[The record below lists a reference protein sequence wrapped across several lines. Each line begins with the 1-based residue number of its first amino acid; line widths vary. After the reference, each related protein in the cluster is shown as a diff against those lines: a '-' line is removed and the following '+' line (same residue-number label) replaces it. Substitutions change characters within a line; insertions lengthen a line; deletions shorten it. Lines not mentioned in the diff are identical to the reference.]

1 MKHFLILTISICL
14 NLVEGWD
21 KEKPDCKIKYEVN
34 TTQEAM
40 CCQSLGEG
48 NEKLCQSNQTC
59 IIKDLDGG
67 GEAVTTSKHCR

>member
-1 MKHFLILTISICL
+1 M
-14 NLVEGWD
+14 
-21 KEKPDCKIKYEVN
+21 N

-40 CCQSLGEG
+40 CCQSLGEA

-67 GEAVTTSKHCR
+67 GETVTTSKHCR